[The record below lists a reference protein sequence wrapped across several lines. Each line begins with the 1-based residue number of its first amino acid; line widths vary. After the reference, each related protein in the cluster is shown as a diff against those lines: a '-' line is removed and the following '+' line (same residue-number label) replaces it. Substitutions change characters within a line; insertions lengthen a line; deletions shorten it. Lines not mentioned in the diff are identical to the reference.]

1 MAAGTLNFTR
11 SNLQSPALDF
21 AKELR
26 SFGSEMVSNAK
37 AEEALK
43 YQRDREAIQDARI
56 TDEYNRTLLD
66 RKASDAANAELAKG
80 RQLYGGVLN
89 TDALTAEANKNS
101 FTPEELTKY
110 DMYKDSQTA
119 RAAGETALADKI
131 DWQNNLSNVADKL
144 PGNNAVKESRVQM
157 YEGIMDRLNKQGLPI
172 PPTVIASMD
181 QARLFEET
189 ENATKLKENTE
200 AQSKNAADQISNA
213 KYLINSIPGS
223 SGGTQPVTNEN
234 GEVVGYTSAAA
245 QKRDLTIDDKY
256 DEAMGKGQTDI
267 TKELL
272 TKFKDTEEAPAK
284 IADALYKYKMVLKA
298 DPTIDPEAAS
308 AAILLG
314 AGVESSWFPSWIVKD
329 KATYSDSTPD
339 ALISKLRNTRT
350 PNNLVGNTAGG
361 SAGIGSKESAASDL
375 ASRISLQQA
384 GTAQQLKDERAK
396 ILKGEDGR
404 REDRV
409 NEILMNAG
417 LLDKP
422 ETAKE
427 IALKRTS
434 EDYKGVYNT
443 GQGYSDAKSLRDKIA
458 INETGG
464 IDNPYAKVHPSGALG
479 KYGFV
484 PSTAIEQMKALKYTG
499 TNEELLS
506 KFISTPSLQDTI
518 MDNYM
523 NVNAGILS
531 KSGVPVTDWT
541 IWTSHNLGAGN
552 AIKLAKGKI
561 DDSVLDAISKNLP
574 KGMKPTVENYQAHW
588 FDKVNDGDENKKY
601 TAAETKADEV
611 LKKAEETKL
620 SEEGKTTEDSKVD
633 VTKKDDVFTVKN
645 DTSVTDIEKKLSDIK
660 SKDMSIKNTD
670 KMFTSSNT
678 VSNLFG
684 PGTTAYSSK
693 DRARFSDEIR
703 KYDRNVE
710 SFVKDSIPI
719 VNKAILEKQKEVADI
734 ESILSSKKEAADSI
748 NNYVR
753 TKEFAELSLKDK
765 NTVTSR
771 LGPINKE
778 YSETAVKY
786 RNESQAL
793 NKLNSTRESILSYD
807 KNKTASTGA
816 KEALASTDK
825 FAQDPSVLEAMFQV
839 GSTGLKSVP
848 AGRFASKGGDKL
860 LQSIGRK
867 FGFTPGEITATV
879 AGKAPTVVAKKV
891 GTSVVPSGLART
903 VKESTGHFDRK
914 PLMDAFNETARV
926 VAKESHNPSDISNLR
941 QIAKDFPELAKD
953 IKEWIT
959 ANGYK

>member
-26 SFGSEMVSNAK
+26 SFGSDLVSSAK

-256 DEAMGKGQTDI
+256 DKAMGKGQTDI

-272 TKFKDTEEAPAK
+272 TKFKDTEDAPAK
-284 IADALYKYKMVLKA
+284 IAAALDKYKMVLKA

-350 PNNLVGNTAGG
+350 PNTLVGNTAGG
-361 SAGIGSKESAASDL
+361 STAEGSKASAASEL
-375 ASRISLQQA
+375 ASQISSQQA

-417 LLDKP
+417 LLGNK
-422 ETAKE
+422 ESEKE

-458 INETGG
+458 KNETGG
-464 IDNPYAKVHPSGALG
+464 INNPYAKVHPSGALG

-499 TNEELLS
+499 SDNELLS

-523 NVNAGILS
+523 NVNSNILN
-531 KSGVPVTDWT
+531 KNGVPVTDWT
-541 IWTSHNLGAGN
+541 IWTAHNLGAGN
-552 AIKLAKGKI
+552 AIKLAKGQI
-561 DDSVLDAISKNLP
+561 DDSVLSAIGKNLP
-574 KGMKPTVENYQAHW
+574 KGMKPTIENYQAHW

-601 TAAETKADEV
+601 TSQSTKAAEVE
-611 LKKAEETKL
+611 KKAEDTKAATGVKSQL
-620 SEEGKTTEDSKVD
+620 AEMSDSQIKEMIKTTEGEDLFKDVNAAYKEELAKRTKNYVPGGKSSDELRLELDALNKNGGSLNESDRLTKTQEINKQYAKALEDEKAAKKKAAKNRSLTLGDILGVESKYVLKPGTPERD
-633 VTKKDDVFTVKN
+633 AALETIGLEHSNLDVFGGALAPRGTGTILSKFGKTRLTNYDEVIDELVKIKKGTVPTVKPR
-645 DTSVTDIEKKLSDIK
+645 VTPIQVKTTPLTKAETEAQSTVNTILNRGTNTKIELKNRASDLR
-660 SKDMSIKNTD
+660 D
-670 KMFTSSNT
+670 
-678 VSNLFG
+678 
-684 PGTTAYSSK
+684 
-693 DRARFSDEIR
+693 
-703 KYDRNVE
+703 
-710 SFVKDSIPI
+710 
-719 VNKAILEKQKEVADI
+719 
-734 ESILSSKKEAADSI
+734 ILSSKS
-748 NNYVR
+748 
-753 TKEFAELSLKDK
+753 K
-765 NTVTSR
+765 NT
-771 LGPINKE
+771 KA
-778 YSETAVKY
+778 Y
-786 RNESQAL
+786 
-793 NKLNSTRESILSYD
+793 
-807 KNKTASTGA
+807 KNA
-816 KEALASTDK
+816 E
-825 FAQDPSVLEAMFQV
+825 VE
-839 GSTGLKSVP
+839 
-848 AGRFASKGGDKL
+848 
-860 LQSIGRK
+860 LQSIMKR
-867 FGFTPGEITATV
+867 
-879 AGKAPTVVAKKV
+879 
-891 GTSVVPSGLART
+891 LN
-903 VKESTGHFDRK
+903 D
-914 PLMDAFNETARV
+914 
-926 VAKESHNPSDISNLR
+926 LR
-941 QIAKDFPELAKD
+941 A
-953 IKEWIT
+953 
-959 ANGYK
+959 Y